1 MDNNM
6 ENNKVVIDFE
16 VISAV
21 FMTIIMMAVIAVVVG
36 VGTVGAVSLFY
47 MIVKGVLI
55 MWEAQDIFVKSCV
68 MSFLLMVVAYFV
80 PLLPTFAKFM
90 MKWLKARIVIK

>member
-36 VGTVGAVSLFY
+36 VGTVGAVSRLHVAAALFGTT
-47 MIVKGVLI
+47 VVP
-55 MWEAQDIFVKSCV
+55 
-68 MSFLLMVVAYFV
+68 SFLGHLGSAEVREAFF
-80 PLLPTFAKFM
+80 T
-90 MKWLKARIVIK
+90 